1 MERRPFVQLFGVT
14 QEYIKEN
21 WSTKLMIFWSSNS
34 VYNYNKTGIERLKGL
49 NLPGKLTKGIH
60 QK

>member
-1 MERRPFVQLFGVT
+1 
-14 QEYIKEN
+14 
-21 WSTKLMIFWSSNS
+21 MIFWSSNS

-49 NLPGKLTKGIH
+49 NIPGKLTKGIH

>member
-1 MERRPFVQLFGVT
+1 MQLFGVT

-21 WSTKLMIFWSSNS
+21 WSTKLWYFDRQIQFTIII
-34 VYNYNKTGIERLKGL
+34 KTGIERLKGL
-49 NLPGKLTKGIH
+49 NLPGKLTPGIH